1 MKETHGLF
9 RYNGKIQKQND
20 SITMKAIR
28 ISIVRYSLGVVDR
41 HISKGLFAYFSR
53 DSAVLLHLDGH
64 NFLNSFLLFDLRR
77 WWKSGN
83 GSLEYSN
90 GSHAFW

>member
-9 RYNGKIQKQND
+9 RCNGKIQKQND

-53 DSAVLLHLDGH
+53 DIVVPLHLGGH
-64 NFLNSFLLFDLRR
+64 NFLNNFFDLRR
-77 WWKSGN
+77 
-83 GSLEYSN
+83 
-90 GSHAFW
+90 